1 MSFIKSFVLGAVV
14 CCAVVFAL
22 GSFIEP
28 VSGDLT
34 RLGAVAERSWGWNAP
49 QTKPAIKSRLA
60 TDQPSI
66 LVIGDSYSD
75 PNIWQ
80 TVLENELGRFTQS
93 YSWNVVRNFECLIE
107 KLHNISKQAAQVTDL
122 ILEVVERDFVS
133 RFTGEDL
140 RTTCSAFEIASPGAR
155 AAVPVSSEHRPTF
168 ALKIQD
174 PVYVLKA
181 IYGEMRDYVR
191 LTLSGDAV
199 IAPLRT
205 DDLFSNRRSAW
216 LLYYAGDLNKNS
228 WRVSQ
233 VAAAIKN
240 LKELSDEARS
250 LGIRL
255 TIVVIPDKSSVYA
268 EYVDGP
274 ALPIIQYPLWQLLAQ
289 AGLASVN
296 VKDLYSNALPLQQD
310 LYLPND
316 THLGFNG
323 YTLLAKAI
331 AGKLQLQTSVLKTS
345 E

>member
-1 MSFIKSFVLGAVV
+1 MSFIKSFVLGAIV
-14 CCAVVFAL
+14 CCTVVFAL

-49 QTKPAIKSRLA
+49 QTKPAIKSRLV

-66 LVIGDSYSD
+66 LVIGDSFSD

-93 YSWNVVRNFECLIE
+93 YSWNAVGNSECLKE
-107 KLHNISKQAAQVTDL
+107 KLPKISKQVSQFTDL

-133 RFTGEDL
+133 RFTGGDL
-140 RTTCSAFEIASPGAR
+140 PTTCSAFEIASLGAR

-191 LTLSGDAV
+191 LTPSGDAV
-199 IAPLRT
+199 IAPLLT
-205 DDLFSNRRSAW
+205 DHLFSNRRSAW
-216 LLYYAGDLNKNS
+216 LLYYAGDFNKNS
-228 WRVSQ
+228 WQVSQ

-240 LKELSDEARS
+240 LKELSDDARS

-255 TIVVIPDKSSVYA
+255 TVVVIPDKSSVYA
-268 EYVDGP
+268 EYVAGP
-274 ALPIIQYPLWQLLAQ
+274 ALPVIQYPLWELLAQ
-289 AGLASVN
+289 AGLTSVN
-296 VKDLYSNALPLQQD
+296 VKDLYSNALPSQRD

-331 AGKLQLQTSVLKTS
+331 AGKLQLQTSVQKN
-345 E
+345 